1 MNYKYGR
8 VKMEIKSDDN
18 FLKVILKHLNHTEI
32 DIDDPEKLADA
43 INEFMS
49 NKLKPSAALLL
60 KNIKRNANR
69 DIERMSEYQ
78 KGFEKRL
85 IEKWGEP
92 LLHLEVFIQQCLSE
106 GNDFNK
112 KFREKAAKENDYL
125 FEVLTR
131 LHGRSCQV
139 ANEILVLLRSGY
151 SDGAHARW
159 RTLHEIAVIS
169 MFIKDHGQALAE
181 KYLHYE
187 IVENYKEASEYQ
199 KNCYELGY
207 RPLSDEELDIIKKR
221 KNEIALK
228 YGNDFLKNYGW
239 TADILPKRERN
250 FRSIE
255 DKVNMGHMYSWYKL
269 ACNSVHSGPKSIR
282 FKLGLL
288 GKGSEA
294 LILAG
299 PTNYGLADPGQSCA
313 ISLSQVTTTL
323 LLSKPNYDRILV
335 SAALQLYIDEICT
348 SLVRIQ
354 KQMEEDEIN
363 SRNGN

>member
-1 MNYKYGR
+1 
-8 VKMEIKSDDN
+8 MEINSDDN

-32 DIDDPEKLADA
+32 DIDNPEELTDA
-43 INEFMS
+43 IDEFMS
-49 NKLKPSAALLL
+49 NKLKPSTALLL

-69 DIERMSEYQ
+69 DIKRISEYQ

-85 IEKWGEP
+85 IKKWGEP
-92 LLHLEVFIQQCLSE
+92 LLHLEVFIRQCLSE

-151 SDGAHARW
+151 SDGGHARW
-159 RTLHEIAVIS
+159 RTLH
-169 MFIKDHGQALAE
+169 
-181 KYLHYE
+181 
-187 IVENYKEASEYQ
+187 
-199 KNCYELGY
+199 
-207 RPLSDEELDIIKKR
+207 
-221 KNEIALK
+221 EIALK

-239 TADILPKRERN
+239 TADILPKRKRN
-250 FRSIE
+250 FPSIE
-255 DKVNMGHMYSWYKL
+255 DEVNMGHMYSWYKL
-269 ACNSVHSGPKSIR
+269 ACNNVHSGPKSIR
-282 FKLGLL
+282 FKLGLFE
-288 GKGSEA
+288 KESEA

-313 ISLSQVTTTL
+313 ISLGQVTTTL

-348 SLVRIQ
+348 SFVRIQ
-354 KQMEEDEIN
+354 KQLEEDEIN
-363 SRNGN
+363 LRNGN

>member
-1 MNYKYGR
+1 
-8 VKMEIKSDDN
+8 MEINSDDN
-18 FLKVILKHLNHTEI
+18 FFKVIFKHLNHTEI
-32 DIDDPEKLADA
+32 DIDNPEELTDA
-43 INEFMS
+43 IDEFMS

-60 KNIKRNANR
+60 KNIKRNANS
-69 DIERMSEYQ
+69 DIKRISEYQ

-85 IEKWGEP
+85 IKKWGEP
-92 LLHLEVFIQQCLSE
+92 LLHLEVFIRQCLSE

-151 SDGAHARW
+151 SDGGHARW

-199 KNCYELGY
+199 KNCSKLGY
-207 RPLSDEELDIIKKR
+207 KPLSKEEMGIIKK
-221 KNEIALK
+221 KQNEIALK
-228 YGNDFLKNYGW
+228 YGKDFLKPFGW
-239 TADILPKRERN
+239 TADILPKEKRK
-250 FRSIE
+250 FYFIE
-255 DKVNMGHMYSWYKL
+255 DKVGMGHMYSWYKL
-269 ACNSVHSGPKSIR
+269 ACNNIHSGPKAIR
-282 FKLGLL
+282 FRLGLFE
-288 GKGSEA
+288 KGSEA

-348 SLVRIQ
+348 SFVRIQ
-354 KQMEEDEIN
+354 KKLEEDEIN
-363 SRNGN
+363 LRNGN